1 MIVIEDFMIQ
11 DLKLKGL
18 ELLAYAIVF
27 ECTKG
32 GCGLWCGSAS
42 DLAEKI
48 GATNA
53 TPVIN
58 SLAER
63 GLVIRKELTVD
74 GKKWKILQTKFED
87 KAPAEAAPETKP
99 NEETTGLQD
108 VAERIYKL
116 YPTKCPTS
124 ERGTG
129 KSKSDIQKIVRLLKK
144 GHTEEELAA
153 TIKRYIDEATEKRS
167 WIQNFSTFLN
177 NLPDYGEEATVFDVQ
192 DEAEARLNE
201 LKSQYR

>member
-18 ELLAYAIVF
+18 ELLAYAVVF

-99 NEETTGLQD
+99 NEETTGLQEI
-108 VAERIYKL
+108 AERIYKL

-124 ERGTG
+124 GRGTG
-129 KSKSDIQKIVRLLKK
+129 KSKSDIQKIVQIGRA
-144 GHTEEELAA
+144 H
-153 TIKRYIDEATEKRS
+153 
-167 WIQNFSTFLN
+167 
-177 NLPDYGEEATVFDVQ
+177 V
-192 DEAEARLNE
+192 
-201 LKSQYR
+201 

>member
-1 MIVIEDFMIQ
+1 MIVIEDFMIR

-18 ELLAYAIVF
+18 ELLTYAVVF

-63 GLVIRKELTVD
+63 GLVIRKELAVD

-87 KAPAEAAPETKP
+87 KAPAEATPETKP
-99 NEETTGLQD
+99 TEETTGLQEI
-108 VAERIYKL
+108 AERIYKL

-124 ERGTG
+124 GRGTG
-129 KSKSDIQKIVRLLKK
+129 KSKSDVQKIVRLLKK

-177 NLPDYGEEATVFDVQ
+177 NLPDYSEQESGEPQLFTEPRRKPQ
-192 DEAEARLNE
+192 R
-201 LKSQYR
+201 

>member
-18 ELLAYAIVF
+18 ELLVYAVVF

-63 GLVIRKELTVD
+63 GLVIRKELAVD

-87 KAPAEAAPETKP
+87 KAPAEATPETKP
-99 NEETTGLQD
+99 TEETTGLQEI
-108 VAERIYKL
+108 AERIYKL

-124 ERGTG
+124 GRGTG
-129 KSKSDIQKIVRLLKK
+129 KSKSDVQKIVRLLKK

-177 NLPDYGEEATVFDVQ
+177 NLPDYSEQESGEPQLFTEPRRKPQ
-192 DEAEARLNE
+192 R
-201 LKSQYR
+201 